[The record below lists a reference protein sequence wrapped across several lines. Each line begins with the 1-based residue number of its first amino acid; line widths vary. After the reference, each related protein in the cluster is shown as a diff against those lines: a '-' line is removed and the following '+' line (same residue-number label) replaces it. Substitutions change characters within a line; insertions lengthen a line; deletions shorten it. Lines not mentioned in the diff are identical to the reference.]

1 MSIVYLLL
9 VGCTLCGI
17 IVGAT
22 GTWLIRKWFKGSKKN
37 TKNSG
42 KMRGVKNWVRIN
54 HPELIEFSVDIL
66 KTIGC
71 DEITARIVGEHLV
84 ESNLQSIDS
93 HGVVRLEQIADQAR
107 KGLFSPNGRPVV
119 NKTEKGAWIVD
130 GNGGFGITALKTGV
144 QKVILLFLIRLV

>member
-1 MSIVYLLL
+1 MNRQL

-17 IVGAT
+17 IFGAA
-22 GTWLIRKWFKGSKKN
+22 GSWLIRKWSKGSKTN

-42 KMRGVKNWVRIN
+42 KLRGVKNWVRIN
-54 HPELIEFSVDIL
+54 HQELIEFSVEIL
-66 KTIGC
+66 KSIGC

-93 HGVVRLEQIADQAR
+93 HGVVRLEQYAEQAR
-107 KGLFSPNGRPVV
+107 KGLFSPDGCPLV
-119 NKTEKGAWIVD
+119 NKTAKGAWIVD

-144 QKVILLFLIRLV
+144 QKVIMIQF